1 MSFTRKRRQ
10 KPMKWFILTQPIESP
25 NNNFDEYTKEA
36 FRTMVTMLRRD
47 LRAAGDDRET
57 LFGLDAWTVLESLPN
72 EAVKLWGSRDIP
84 WSAIESEIQ
93 RQRKLWQQRQQRKP
107 NE

>member
-1 MSFTRKRRQ
+1 
-10 KPMKWFILTQPIESP
+10 MKWFILTQPIESP
-25 NNNFDEYTKEA
+25 NNDLDSYTKEA

-57 LFGLDAWTVLESLPN
+57 IFGLDAWTVLESLPN
-72 EAVKLWGSRDIP
+72 EAVKLWGSRDFP